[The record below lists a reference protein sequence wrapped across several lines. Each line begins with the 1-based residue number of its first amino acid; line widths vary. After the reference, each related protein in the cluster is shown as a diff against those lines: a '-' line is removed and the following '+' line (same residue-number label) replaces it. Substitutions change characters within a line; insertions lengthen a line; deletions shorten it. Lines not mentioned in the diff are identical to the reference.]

1 MRCKDCKYH
10 RWKARKGCTR
20 KVHLCTKFP
29 QWNGM
34 DINAKGAYDIFCE
47 GKFKKKR
54 NDRKDTEKGG

>member
-47 GKFKKKR
+47 GKYKK
-54 NDRKDTEKGG
+54 EKK